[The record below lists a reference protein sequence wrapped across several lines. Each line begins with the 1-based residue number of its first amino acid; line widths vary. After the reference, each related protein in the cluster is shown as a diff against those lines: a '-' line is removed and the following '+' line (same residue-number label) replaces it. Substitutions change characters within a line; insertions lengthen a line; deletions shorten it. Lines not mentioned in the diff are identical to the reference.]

1 MYLNKIYFNILL
13 ILSFLM
19 SGCNY
24 FKMEKINREDVK
36 AQELE
41 NIKKEPLRDYPE
53 IYACE
58 NKEDAKDCFERQLNE
73 HLGIQLEGVVVNEN
87 ETTKDTLWLTVNVS
101 ETGVLSLKPLD
112 NVLEEY
118 TYLYDTIQKSL
129 KDISPIK
136 PAYIKGVNVNCN
148 FKLPL
153 VIKNID

>member
-1 MYLNKIYFNILL
+1 MYLGKIQIYILCCF
-13 ILSFLM
+13 SFLM
-19 SGCNY
+19 SGCEY
-24 FKMEKINREDVK
+24 FKVKKINREDVK

-41 NIKKEPLRDYPE
+41 NFKKEPLRDYPE

-129 KDISPIK
+129 EDISPVK
-136 PAYIKGVNVNCN
+136 PAFIKGVNVNCN
-148 FKLPL
+148 FRLPL
-153 VIKNID
+153 VIKNME